1 MTKRQAQ
8 EIFKNIGEY
17 NSDPRKVLL
26 KKKKRLKLKKKA
38 KIFLFC
44 LAFVLIALYFISDL
58 SRIRTISVEGNQ
70 TLSTQYIQKNL
81 DAYKK
86 DVIVF
91 LNTNKV
97 EKNVLKMPL
106 IKNAKVSKNILGHL
120 SVQVSECDILAYG
133 QIKNKTYVI
142 DAKGHVFLNTPDMGL
157 GDIKKYVKISRFQSY
172 DQLKKFAKEYAKIPE
187 NIHSSVSD
195 IILSNSKTEP
205 FRVRMIMDNGK
216 VLVVRVSEMADVF
229 DRFDY
234 QANNVVQKDVQT
246 YVFMNGKLYM
256 YSSDDKFDYKK

>member
-8 EIFKNIGEY
+8 ELFGNIGEY

-26 KKKKRLKLKKKA
+26 RKKKKLRLKKKA
-38 KIFLFC
+38 KIFLS
-44 LAFVLIALYFISDL
+44 LLVLSLIVLYFISDL

-70 TLSTQYIQKNL
+70 TISTKYIQKVL
-81 DAYKK
+81 SQYKK
-86 DVIVF
+86 DTIF
-91 LNTNKV
+91 LLNTNKV
-97 EKNVLKMPL
+97 EKKVLDMPL
-106 IKNAKVSKNILGHL
+106 IKKADVSKNLLGHL
-120 SVQVSECDILAYG
+120 SVRVSEGDILAYAT
-133 QIKNKTYVI
+133 IKNKTYII
-142 DAKGHVFLNTPDMGL
+142 DSMGHVFENSPEMGL
-157 GDIKKYVKISRFQSY
+157 GDVKKYVKVSY
-172 DQLKKFAKEYAKIPE
+172 FKSYGQLKNFAKEYVKIPE
-187 NIHSSVSD
+187 NVHSSVSD

-216 VLVVRVSEMADVF
+216 ILVVRVNEMVDVF
-229 DRFDY
+229 ERFDY